1 MTALSAIDLYWLERR
16 LEIAT
21 EEVRRITPDMSADEL
36 RDALKD
42 MPGSEGLTIGYAP
55 NGNQIVTMDGKT
67 IEVGPMASNGEILTA
82 LQNPFVPTRN
92 TQLMSITGV
101 NSLKAKFEAAKQ
113 RKAAIESRVDT
124 ALTSYNSAADIAESA
139 IKSLEDDATAL
150 QAEVAGFTNGAPA

>member
-1 MTALSAIDLYWLERR
+1 
-16 LEIAT
+16 
-21 EEVRRITPDMSADEL
+21 
-36 RDALKD
+36 
-42 MPGSEGLTIGYAP
+42 
-55 NGNQIVTMDGKT
+55 
-67 IEVGPMASNGEILTA
+67 MASNGEILTA